1 MIIASILTEITN
13 YIKSIE
19 EEVNYENWHVS
30 LSRKETQQFEYDTM
44 IAMNHTKRI
53 DKIDSDLIEELIK
66 SLKDMGIDTVTEK
79 NGTIIYVYKTL
90 V

>member
-1 MIIASILTEITN
+1 MITASILIEITN

-19 EEVNYENWHVS
+19 QEVNYKNWHVS
-30 LSRKETQQFEYDTM
+30 LSWKETQQFEYDTM

-53 DKIDSDLIEELIK
+53 DMIDSDFIEQLIK
-66 SLKDMGIDTVTEK
+66 SLTDIGIDTVIEN

-90 V
+90 I

>member
-13 YIKSIE
+13 YIQSIE
-19 EEVNYENWHVS
+19 KEVNYKNWHVS
-30 LSRKETQQFEYDTM
+30 LSWKETQQFNFDTM

-53 DKIDSDLIEELIK
+53 DKIDSALIEELIK
-66 SLKDMGIDTVTEK
+66 SLKDMGIDTVIEN